1 MTGRRI
7 ARALLAAVLALLLIA
22 TASVVVL
29 RLTNP
34 RAKPE
39 LGWLRTAYI
48 PRQPRGEAASAMAG
62 HRLVVAGGLYGIG
75 RTSANVDFYDVKQR
89 QWIIGI
95 PLPAPRHH
103 AAAAALGDSV
113 YVTGGAA
120 SATNSSPR
128 TDVWRSQP
136 GGKWQRVAP
145 MPEGRVGHAMVA
157 FGSKLY
163 VFGGVGATNATLVY
177 DPKSGWSTAA
187 ALPAGRDHL
196 RAVVWEGEVWVIG
209 GRKSGLTKRVDI
221 YDPVQDR
228 WHAGPDLPK
237 AMSAMA
243 VGILSGRLH
252 VIGGE
257 NPAFIGGRVL
267 QDHFLLKEDSTTWER
282 RAPPPLPVHGAAFG
296 AYQDVMFI
304 AGGSTRQGAL
314 SVLSWTGLTQVYSTI
329 PQKQI

>member
-7 ARALLAAVLALLLIA
+7 ARVLLAAVLALLLIA

-39 LGWLRTAYI
+39 LGWLRAMNM
-48 PRQPRGEAASAMAG
+48 PRRPRGEAAAAMAG
-62 HRLVVAGGLYGIG
+62 TRLVVAGGLYGIG
-75 RTSANVDFYDVKQR
+75 RTSADVDFYDLKQR

-103 AAAAALGDSV
+103 AAAAALGDTV
-113 YVTGGAA
+113 YVAGGA
-120 SATNSSPR
+120 SGATNWTPR

-136 GGKWQRVAP
+136 GGKWERVEA
-145 MPEGRVGHAMVA
+145 MPDGRVGHAMVA

-163 VFGGVGATNATLVY
+163 VFGGVGRTDATLVY
-177 DPKSGWSTAA
+177 DPKSGWTTAA
-187 ALPAGRDHL
+187 PLPAGRDHL
-196 RAVVWEGEVWVIG
+196 RAAVWKNEIWVIG
-209 GRKSGLTKRVDI
+209 GRGSGLSRRVDI
-221 YDPVQDR
+221 YDPARDR
-228 WHAGPDLPK
+228 WRPGPRLPK
-237 AMSAMA
+237 PMSAMA
-243 VGILSGRLH
+243 VGVLSERLH

-257 NPAFIGGRVL
+257 NPALIGGHVL
-267 QDHFLLKEDSTTWER
+267 PDHFQLKDGSTVWER

-296 AYQDVMFI
+296 AYQDVIFV

-314 SVLSWTGLTQVYSTI
+314 SVLSWTPMTQVYSTI
-329 PQKQI
+329 PQKRI